1 MALIANGHRFGH
13 MPHKWQGSLT
23 TIYNGTGFRNIAL
36 TGRMRNITA
45 GEAITSDKVG
55 VPMGYL
61 HNGSWILPQKPGNL
75 STHNNAR
82 GEATAT
88 LTMVQG
94 MAIAGASAGS
104 CTVTATAKLVVS
116 ASASAAGSC
125 TVSGLLNAV
134 LWGSGLSEGSCTV
147 TGQKNALAWC
157 IGQADGTCTATLG
170 SYATGT
176 LAGHIYVNQSEAT
189 VTQIVSGVW
198 DAETAD
204 YDTPGSTGK
213 ALSSAGS
220 AGDPWAT
227 ELPGSYTGQQAGNI
241 IGKKV
246 LTTGKFLGLK

>member
-45 GEAITSDKVG
+45 GEGISSDKVG

-61 HNGSWILPQKPGNL
+61 HNGAWILPQKPGNL

-82 GEATAT
+82 GASTAT
-88 LTMVQG
+88 LTMVKG
-94 MAIAGASAGS
+94 MAIAGASAGT

-116 ASASAAGSC
+116 ASASSAGTC
-125 TVSGLLNAV
+125 TVSGLLNAA
-134 LWGSGLSEGSCTV
+134 LWGSGLSEGTCTV

-157 IGQADGTCTATLG
+157 VGQADGSCTATLG

-176 LAGHIYVNQSEAT
+176 LSGHIYVNQSEAT
-189 VTQIVSGVW
+189 VTQIVDGVW

-204 YDTPGSTGK
+204 HEAPGTMGL
-213 ALSSAGS
+213 ALKSAGS
-220 AGDPWAT
+220 AGDPWGT
-227 ELPGSYTGQQAGNI
+227 VLPGTYTGNQAGNV
-241 IGKKV
+241 IGKK
-246 LTTGKFLGLK
+246 LLKKNDFIGLK